1 MKRWFSLLVLLFT
14 VAVLPIGWQQVQ
26 VRQVQAQQAQAQPN
40 AVDELNIY
48 NWDTYIAPDVLEE
61 FQQQHRVKINYSTY
75 GSNEE
80 MHARLKA
87 GNPGYDLIFPT
98 DYMVQ
103 IMAREGLLAE
113 LKPQNIPNL
122 KHVDPNFLNPEYD
135 TANRYSLPYQWGTL
149 GIGYNLE
156 VTGQEIDSWAA
167 MFMPQYA
174 GKIAWMDD
182 TRYTIGVVLMFLG
195 KDPNT
200 QNVNEINQARDF
212 LIQQKSTIAAFAPDT
227 GQALLNQGEV
237 DLAFEWNGDIQQ
249 VMKENPDLRYAI
261 PKEGSI
267 IWIDNM
273 AIPQDAPHPET
284 AVQFINFLL
293 EPHIAARIS
302 NFTQYGSPNQ
312 TARDTGLINQ
322 ADLNNPGIYPSEQ
335 IFQKLKA
342 LEDVGEAAPSY
353 EAAWSAI
360 KSEVSNYTNSDRIR
374 QR

>member
-1 MKRWFSLLVLLFT
+1 MKRWFFLFILFLM
-14 VAVLPIGWQQVQ
+14 VAVLPIGWQHFP
-26 VRQVQAQQAQAQPN
+26 VRQAQAQQTQQAQPQ
-40 AVDELNIY
+40 VVKQLNIY

-61 FQQQHRVKINYSTY
+61 FQQQQHVKINYSTY
-75 GSNEE
+75 GNNEE
-80 MHARLKA
+80 MHAKMKA

-103 IMAREGLLAE
+103 VMAREGLLAE
-113 LKPQNIPNL
+113 LEPQNIPNL
-122 KHVDPNFLNPEYD
+122 KHLDPAFLNPDYD
-135 TANRYSLPYQWGTL
+135 PANRYSLPYQWGTL

-167 MFMPQYA
+167 MFMPKYA

-195 KDPNT
+195 RDPNT
-200 QNVNEINQARDF
+200 QKVNEINQARDF

-273 AIPQDAPHPET
+273 AIPRGAPHPEM
-284 AVQFINFLL
+284 AMQFINFLL
-293 EPHIAARIS
+293 EPHIAARVA

-312 TARDTGLINQ
+312 TARDASLINQ

-335 IFQKLKA
+335 IFPKLKT
-342 LEDVGEAAPSY
+342 LEDVGEAAPLY
-353 EAAWSAI
+353 EAAWNAI
-360 KSEVSNYTNSDRIR
+360 KSEVANYKPLS
-374 QR
+374 